1 MSESSGSATLLP
13 LSTTELIRRTIQ
25 IYANNWRWFLVTAAA
40 ILLPLALLEIGLG
53 ALIGGGVDEAL
64 RQGTSDSGGGASVF
78 TLASPIFLFVM
89 LSFFV
94 QQVFLQGTI
103 SFMTAEAI
111 LGRTATPFTAVEHI
125 RERYL
130 QLAAALI
137 VVFTIVLTVF
147 VLLTF
152 AFFLCGLG
160 AGILVYLF
168 VTLFTLLVPVM
179 ILERVSIG
187 DGIRRTWSLSKRRF
201 WSLFGLLVVLIILNF
216 LISIIFQRAD
226 IIVNSVESNSN
237 ISYAGVLLNLI
248 YQIIVSP
255 ILPIAITLMYFDTRI
270 RLEGLGFALESADLS
285 HVHLSDL
292 PSPKLPA
299 RFTTGDFSNMMVLSL
314 IIMLVLVVLV
324 LVLGVYVSN
333 LV

>member
-1 MSESSGSATLLP
+1 MSELSGGATLLP

-25 IYANNWRWFLVTAAA
+25 IYAANWQWFIATAAA
-40 ILLPLALLEIGLG
+40 VLLPLALLEIALG
-53 ALIGGGVDEAL
+53 AVIGNGVDEAL
-64 RQGTSDSGGGASVF
+64 RQGSGENGGAASIF
-78 TLASPIFLFVM
+78 TFTSPLFLFIM

-94 QQVFLQGTI
+94 QQVFLQGTV
-103 SFMTAEAI
+103 SFMTAEAA
-111 LGRTATPFTAVEHI
+111 LGRTATPITAVEHI
-125 RERYL
+125 RERFFA
-130 QLAAALI
+130 LAAAVI
-137 VVFTIVLTVF
+137 VVFTIILTVGI
-147 VLLTF
+147 LLTF

-160 AGILVYLF
+160 LGILVYLF

-201 WSLFGLLVVLIILNF
+201 WSLFGLIVVLIILNF

-226 IIVNSVESNSN
+226 IIVSNADGESS

-285 HVHLSDL
+285 QVHLSDL

-314 IIMLVLVVLV
+314 VLMLVLVVMV
-324 LVLGVYVSN
+324 LVLGVYVTN